1 VEVSWQVTGIR
12 KDRWAEENRVVVE
25 EFKSPEL
32 RGFYLHPQVYGQ
44 PSTRSFEW
52 GRDPAGMIKMQET
65 ILRMENEQRRL
76 SRQSEKER

>member
-32 RGFYLHPQVYGQ
+32 RGFYLHLQVYGQ
-44 PSTRSFEW
+44 PSTRSIEW